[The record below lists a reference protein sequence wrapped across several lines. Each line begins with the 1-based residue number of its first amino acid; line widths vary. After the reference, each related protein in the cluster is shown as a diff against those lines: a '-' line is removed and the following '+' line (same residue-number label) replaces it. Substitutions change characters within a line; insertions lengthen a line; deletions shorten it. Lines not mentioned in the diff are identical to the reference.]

1 MLAASS
7 WQVLRTIAKEELA
20 ARAASVPAALREVP
34 RDTGQAHPLDAEG
47 LSAHLAV
54 HELASLPPRLPG

>member
-7 WQVLRTIAKEELA
+7 WQVMRTVARAELA
-20 ARAASVPAALREVP
+20 ARAASVPAALRELP
-34 RDTGQAHPLDAEG
+34 RDTRPAHPLDAEG